1 MEAPSCLSRCS
12 HAGLFAPLFF
22 LINAHDKWVW
32 KGGQPAPGILHF
44 SRGNRRSWIHETIMH
59 HLNIFPSNWI
69 LQKGGW
75 PGPSFLLI
83 RGGGLTLHPSADGV
97 VPQPP
102 GGARGG
108 SVCLAYQRVA
118 GSTRSSWE
126 HLGFGKPWPPAAV
139 RPNLRFLV
147 CQMESPIPSLSG
159 RETNLKFFCLHSRNR
174 EGLS

>member
-1 MEAPSCLSRCS
+1 MTPPPLHHLLPASPIVLRNLLWGQRASSSFGPANLRMAETGGSPFLPQQMQSCWSSPPARLR
-12 HAGLFAPLFF
+12 FF

-108 SVCLAYQRVA
+108 SVCLAYQRV
-118 GSTRSSWE
+118 S
-126 HLGFGKPWPPAAV
+126 
-139 RPNLRFLV
+139 
-147 CQMESPIPSLSG
+147 
-159 RETNLKFFCLHSRNR
+159 
-174 EGLS
+174 